1 MSVYFCVKP
10 TFFAANGFF
19 CFNPNPTAET
29 HGIVMGCW
37 LLVIKLVGYN
47 PQSPIPTHQSP
58 IPTHQSSIIIHQSS
72 INHPSSVIRHQSKIE
87 NRKSSITNPRS
98 PIIFFSPRLPLLPKP
113 SFLSL
118 KNQVH
123 VMAIREN
130 LLQIKETFKD
140 PHCLLV
146 AVSKTKPVED
156 LQEAYDAGIRDF
168 GENKVQEMVDK
179 QPLLPADIRWHMI
192 GHLQRNKVKYIAP
205 FVHLIHGVDSFKL
218 LKAINK
224 EGAKIGRVISCM
236 LQVHIAKEE
245 SKFGFDEQELREMIE
260 GDELAGLEHV
270 KIKGLMGMAT
280 FTEDRQVIRAE
291 FGGLKSL
298 MGQLNG
304 MPLPANVE
312 LKELSM
318 GMSGDYLIAQ
328 EEGSTM
334 VRIGS
339 AIFGERNY

>member
-1 MSVYFCVKP
+1 MAIQENLIQIKKTFVKP
-10 TFFAANGFF
+10 N
-19 CFNPNPTAET
+19 
-29 HGIVMGCW
+29 
-37 LLVIKLVGYN
+37 
-47 PQSPIPTHQSP
+47 
-58 IPTHQSSIIIHQSS
+58 
-72 INHPSSVIRHQSKIE
+72 
-87 NRKSSITNPRS
+87 
-98 PIIFFSPRLPLLPKP
+98 
-113 SFLSL
+113 
-118 KNQVH
+118 
-123 VMAIREN
+123 
-130 LLQIKETFKD
+130 
-140 PHCLLV
+140 CLLI

-156 LQEAYDAGIRDF
+156 LQEAYEAGIRDF

-192 GHLQRNKVKYIAP
+192 GHLQRNKIKYIAP

-224 EGAKIGRVISCM
+224 EGAKIGRVISCL

-245 SKFGFDEQELREMIE
+245 SKFGFDARELTELMASN
-260 GDELAGLEHV
+260 ELAGLDHV
-270 KIKGLMGMAT
+270 KVKGLMGMAT
-280 FTEDRQVIRAE
+280 FTEDEQVIRAE
-291 FGGLKSL
+291 FRGLKSL
-298 MGQLNG
+298 MDQLNG
-304 MPLPANVE
+304 MALPPNVE